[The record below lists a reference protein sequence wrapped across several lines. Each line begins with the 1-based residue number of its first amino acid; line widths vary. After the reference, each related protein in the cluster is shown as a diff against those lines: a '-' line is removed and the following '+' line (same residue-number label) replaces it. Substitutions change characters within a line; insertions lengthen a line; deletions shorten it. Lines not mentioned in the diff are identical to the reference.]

1 MKIDTSAKSPAS
13 SGVKESTAR
22 GSKQGASAIDTA
34 SAAKKPASQDSV
46 QITSLST
53 QLQAMEN
60 VPVIDHARVEAIKLA
75 ISEGK
80 FSVNAGAIADSLLAS
95 VKDLVQNQK
104 A

>member
-13 SGVKESTAR
+13 SGVKDTAAR
-22 GSKQGASAIDTA
+22 GSKQGSVGVDTGSPA
-34 SAAKKPASQDSV
+34 TKSAAQDNV
-46 QITSLST
+46 KITSLSA

-60 VPVIDHARVEAIKLA
+60 VPVIDNARVEAIKLA

-80 FSVNAGAIADSLLAS
+80 FSINPGAIADSLLAS

-104 A
+104 G